1 MQSEVTMAVKTITID
16 IEAYEL
22 LSKARTGSESFS
34 KVIKHILGP
43 AGKDA
48 QSLLAGL
55 DAFRI
60 SEPVL
65 DALERVVTSRGDDLL
80 AAESPEPYRSRSH
93 GA

>member
-1 MQSEVTMAVKTITID
+1 MAVKTITID
-16 IEAYEL
+16 MEAYDL

-48 QSLLAGL
+48 QSLLASL
-55 DAFRI
+55 NSIRV

-65 DALERVVTSRGDDLL
+65 DALEQVVASRDTDWL
-80 AAESPEPYRSRSH
+80 AAEHPGLIVESY
-93 GA
+93 

>member
-1 MQSEVTMAVKTITID
+1 MLEVTMAVKTITID
-16 IEAYEL
+16 MEAYDL

-34 KVIKHILGP
+34 KVIKHVLGP

-55 DAFRI
+55 DSIRV
-60 SEPVL
+60 SETVL
-65 DALERVVTSRGDDLL
+65 DGLERVVASRDTDLL
-80 AAESPEPYRSRSH
+80 VAEAAEPYRTQNH

>member
-1 MQSEVTMAVKTITID
+1 MAVKTITID

-65 DALERVVTSRGDDLL
+65 DALDRVVASRNDDLL